1 MFRSDA
7 GRLAIVH
14 QRCAGHLTTRVT
26 ARINWCACSRVVLA
40 ATAVALLSIA
50 VVVAYAMLLS
60 AEGRSASTLC
70 LLAVLLA
77 ATLSSIAG
85 FAFSAVCG
93 VMLLQIMSDPIQVVE
108 VMIVCSIAIQSVSVA
123 VLWRDIDWRRLVI
136 FLAGGVIGLPIG
148 VWLLLHLEQ
157 LWFKEAIGG
166 LLIAYAA
173 FRLLRR
179 PWVVRSN
186 SSLADACIGFLGGI
200 TGGLAGFPG
209 AAVTIW
215 CTLVIWDLCHSAGVV
230 EIGFDFHAVDF
241 AVGCTYYKYMNGRR
255 RCRLLVV
262 AEAIGAGRS
271 GLYRAGSGS
280 CRPSPST
287 ANCGPPTTASERIL
301 CGPADHF
308 PARRGRRA
316 RRHGRS
322 RGV

>member
-14 QRCAGHLTTRVT
+14 QRCAGHLTTGVT

-50 VVVAYAMLLS
+50 VVVAYATLLS

-179 PWVVRSN
+179 PWEVRSN
-186 SSLADACIGFLGGI
+186 SSVADACIGFLGGI

-215 CTLVIWDLCHSAGVV
+215 CSMRNWDKRRQRGIYQPFILFMQVLALLLIEFMRSSIPLGAGLGLDPVMFVPPALLGTWLGLGIFRRLSDQGFGLVVNLL
-230 EIGFDFHAVDF
+230 
-241 AVGCTYYKYMNGRR
+241 
-255 RCRLLVV
+255 LLV
-262 AEAIGAGRS
+262 S
-271 GLYRAGSGS
+271 GVGL
-280 CRPSPST
+280 
-287 ANCGPPTTASERIL
+287 L
-301 CGPADHF
+301 
-308 PARRGRRA
+308 
-316 RRHGRS
+316 
-322 RGV
+322 V